1 MTDTSHVDG
10 NLFRFIMSNDSG
22 STDEY
27 EHLFV
32 VEYEEDTERKRVEY
46 LFNNWEEG
54 NITRPDGIIRITSDV
69 DYDDLYEQLLT
80 KVPEEQI
87 TSYELARSEPTVDKQ
102 TKRIERT
109 INAPMDTVESFL
121 NYVFS
126 KRKGV
131 VQSAE
136 HNEYEIVTKKGRA
149 DVRYTLSED
158 DGTTTTRIIIEGYEP
173 TPSFLSE
180 FFEKELDEFSA
191 SQQ

>member
-1 MTDTSHVDG
+1 
-10 NLFRFIMSNDSG
+10 MSNDSE

-54 NITRPDGIIRITSDV
+54 NITRPDGIIRMTSDV

-87 TSYELARSEPTVDKQ
+87 ASYELARSEPTVDKQ